1 MTPELTF
8 IGRRVLE
15 TEVVANIWN
24 NKEWSIRMT
33 TPSYL
38 GCGRIYV
45 FLGEVRKIK
54 DPISHDELLMRTQ
67 LLLTAFAVGLEP
79 RICDQTSPASPRAG
93 LGPVVTF
100 DA

>member
-1 MTPELTF
+1 MVYTTDDAKLL
-8 IGRRVLE
+8 GLW
-15 TEVVANIWN
+15 AA
-24 NKEWSIRMT
+24 IR
-33 TPSYL
+33 
-38 GCGRIYV
+38 
-45 FLGEVRKIK
+45 FLGEVSKIK

>member
-1 MTPELTF
+1 MVYTTDDAKLL
-8 IGRRVLE
+8 GLW
-15 TEVVANIWN
+15 AA
-24 NKEWSIRMT
+24 IR
-33 TPSYL
+33 
-38 GCGRIYV
+38 
-45 FLGEVRKIK
+45 FLGEAREVE
-54 DPISHDELLMRTQ
+54 DPSAHDEFLMRTQ

>member
-1 MTPELTF
+1 MVYTTDDAKLL
-8 IGRRVLE
+8 GLW
-15 TEVVANIWN
+15 AA
-24 NKEWSIRMT
+24 IRF
-33 TPSYL
+33 P
-38 GCGRIYV
+38 
-45 FLGEVRKIK
+45 GEVRKIK
-54 DPISHDELLMRTQ
+54 DPISHEELLMRTQ